1 MRPNLSVF
9 GARFSQFPKR
19 IASITSS
26 RLSSQWLARQTRLDL
41 SLSSTLFG
49 FFDSLTVPRMRMN
62 PRVRSDRTFGLDN
75 TLEFRSLALLV
86 LSVEV
91 ARTRRR
97 RRRRRRRRVPRSH
110 RRCIGSI
117 AHSLLTLCCRRRRRR
132 RRCRRDGAFSS
143 FLLSRNSRKSAALAS
158 RKTTTAAAAA
168 AKTSPPP
175 RDAPKKMSPNA
186 EH

>member
-1 MRPNLSVF
+1 MRSNLSVF

-75 TLEFRSLALLV
+75 TLEFRSLELLV

-91 ARTRRR
+91 ARTTTTE
-97 RRRRRRRRVPRSH
+97 RSPPFFSPVILVNLPLSH
-110 RRCIGSI
+110 LEKLPPPP
-117 AHSLLTLCCRRRRRR
+117 LLLLRLLLLPVMLPK
-132 RRCRRDGAFSS
+132 RCRQTRSTDGEVIV
-143 FLLSRNSRKSAALAS
+143 
-158 RKTTTAAAAA
+158 T
-168 AKTSPPP
+168 
-175 RDAPKKMSPNA
+175 
-186 EH
+186 